1 MTFFFAVLATQQLKA
16 SPEANN
22 PRLSQGQTCT
32 PTKSP
37 DASPIEYSPSD
48 IERKKQE
55 AIKRRQLSSSQ
66 ELKVQGHSPLSPT
79 KYSPSDKGWDDSQ
92 CQGTSPIKYSP
103 SDIERKRQE
112 AIKRRQ
118 LSSSQELKGQ
128 GHSPVK
134 MQPLSEKIHDD
145 LEKCFDDSQGSMS
158 SPTKYSPSDIERKRQ
173 EAVKRRLLSSSQ
185 ESKNQGH
192 NNNKLQPF
200 RLEQHFNKGGLDRLD
215 NSESKNAN
223 HKGCSLNNEQHS
235 AYQELKNEKYSSK
248 EDLAN
253 PGQSS
258 SQGNSNTGDS
268 SSQGQLPS
276 PIKCSQTDIER
287 KKQEALKRRKLRLQT
302 KGK

>member
-1 MTFFFAVLATQQLKA
+1 MKA
-16 SPEANN
+16 SPEVNN
-22 PRLSQGQTCT
+22 PRSSQGQTCT

-37 DASPIEYSPSD
+37 GASPIKYSPSD

-92 CQGTSPIKYSP
+92 CQGTSPLKYSP

-185 ESKNQGH
+185 ESKDCH
-192 NNNKLQPF
+192 NKIQPF
-200 RLEQHFNKGGLDRLD
+200 SLEQHFNKGGLDRLD
-215 NSESKNAN
+215 NNESKNTN
-223 HKGCSLNNEQHS
+223 HKVCSLNNEQPSVH
-235 AYQELKNEKYSSK
+235 QKLKDEKYSSK
-248 EDLAN
+248 EDLTN

-258 SQGNSNTGDS
+258 SQGNSNTGAS
-268 SSQGQLPS
+268 SSQCPSS

>member
-1 MTFFFAVLATQQLKA
+1 MKA
-16 SPEANN
+16 SPEVNN
-22 PRLSQGQTCT
+22 PRSSQGQTCT

-37 DASPIEYSPSD
+37 GASPIKYSPSD

-79 KYSPSDKGWDDSQ
+79 TYSPSDKGWDDSQ

-185 ESKNQGH
+185 ESKDQGH
-192 NNNKLQPF
+192 SNNKLQPLS
-200 RLEQHFNKGGLDRLD
+200 LEQHFSKGGLDRLD

-223 HKGCSLNNEQHS
+223 HKACSLNNEQPS
-235 AYQELKNEKYSSK
+235 VNQKLKNEKHSSK
-248 EDLAN
+248 EDLTN
-253 PGQSS
+253 PGQIS
-258 SQGNSNTGDS
+258 SQGNSS
-268 SSQGQLPS
+268 SSQGQLQS

>member
-1 MTFFFAVLATQQLKA
+1 MTFFFAVLATQQLRA

-22 PRLSQGQTCT
+22 PKSSQGQTYT

-37 DASPIEYSPSD
+37 GASPIKYSPSD
-48 IERKKQE
+48 IERKRHE

-66 ELKVQGHSPLSPT
+66 ELKGQGHSPLSPT

-185 ESKNQGH
+185 ESKDQGH
-192 NNNKLQPF
+192 NNNKLHF
-200 RLEQHFNKGGLDRLD
+200 NLEQHFNKGGLDRFD
-215 NSESKNAN
+215 NSECKNAN
-223 HKGCSLNNEQHS
+223 HKACSLNNEQPS
-235 AYQELKNEKYSSK
+235 ANQKLKNEKHSSR
-248 EDLAN
+248 EDLTN

-258 SQGNSNTGDS
+258 SQGNSKTSAS
-268 SSQGQLPS
+268 SSQGQLSSS